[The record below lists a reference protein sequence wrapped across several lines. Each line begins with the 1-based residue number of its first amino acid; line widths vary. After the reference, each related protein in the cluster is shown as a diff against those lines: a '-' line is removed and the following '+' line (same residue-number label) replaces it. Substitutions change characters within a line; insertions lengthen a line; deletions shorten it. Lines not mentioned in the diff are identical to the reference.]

1 MSSDLRGL
9 MRDAAKVPST
19 DADVA
24 GAWRRGRRMRVQR
37 RALGG
42 LAIVAV
48 IALGAVG
55 IANILPS
62 GHSSTPVAPATT
74 IATAPAC
81 AAPSTSAAPAWASTA
96 NPPQGVPH
104 LESSDGNVL
113 AYLFTDALRAGSAR
127 DQLTQ
132 NKILWIVRQP
142 RNGQPLR
149 ITATL
154 PGSSEKPVRLSVPAN
169 SGPGEI
175 YPSYVNVPKPGC
187 WHVAVSWN
195 AHESAVNLEFVAPST
210 TGTAAPLTTTTT
222 APPTP
227 PATSL
232 APTTCQTANLGI
244 TITGPI
250 GSAGHFNYEIQ
261 FRNNG
266 ASACVMTGFPGVSFL
281 DSSGHQIGV
290 PAGRNPVSYTAVTV
304 APGATGY
311 AHLSITDPSVL
322 SGCPATPVAKVR
334 IFPPNE
340 TADARIGAA
349 GISVCATQPSS
360 TIDPVLNH
368 SLD

>member
-1 MSSDLRGL
+1 MSSDLRGML
-9 MRDAAKVPST
+9 HGAAKVPST

-42 LAIVAV
+42 IAIVAV
-48 IALGAVG
+48 ALGAVG
-55 IANILPS
+55 IANLLPS
-62 GHSSTPVAPATT
+62 GNHTTPVAPATT
-74 IATAPAC
+74 IAPTC
-81 AAPSTSAAPAWASTA
+81 ASPSTA
-96 NPPQGVPH
+96 NDVPSWADSANPPSAIPH
-104 LESSDGNVL
+104 LVSSDGNVVAILFGAPL
-113 AYLFTDALRAGSAR
+113 AVGPR
-127 DQLTQ
+127 DKS

-142 RNGQPLR
+142 RDGQPLK

-154 PGSSEKPVRLSVPAN
+154 PGSNAKPVHATFPAN

-175 YPSYVNVPKPGC
+175 YPSSVDVSTPGC
-187 WHVAVSWN
+187 WHFDLAWNGHRSTINLAYVAVPTATS
-195 AHESAVNLEFVAPST
+195 
-210 TGTAAPLTTTTT
+210 TAATSTPATTATTT
-222 APPTP
+222 PPTP
-227 PATSL
+227 PATAL

-281 DSSGHQIGV
+281 DSAGHQIGV

-311 AHLSITDPSVL
+311 AHLSVTDPSVL